1 MSLYENEVTRGLR
14 DIFGEEQRPV
24 WIWGVC
30 AAIAAKFKWET
41 WIVRLAAV
49 LLLVFFTKIALVAYL
64 ALGVLLS
71 ECRERT
77 LHSIRQFVRLIEQ
90 LVQLATAK
98 FNEWLDSRRTA

>member
-1 MSLYENEVTRGLR
+1 MSLYDNDVTRGLR

-30 AAIAAKFKWET
+30 AAIAAKFGWQT
-41 WIVRLAAV
+41 WIVRVAAV
-49 LLLVFFTKIALVAYL
+49 VSLILFTKISLLAYL
-64 ALGVLLS
+64 VLGLVLP

-98 FNEWLDSRRTA
+98 VSQWLGSRRTA

>member
-1 MSLYENEVTRGLR
+1 MSLYDNEVTRELR

-30 AAIAAKFKWET
+30 AAIAAKFDWQT
-41 WIVRLAAV
+41 WIVRVAAV
-49 LLLVFFTKIALVAYL
+49 GALVFFTKIALLAYL
-64 ALGVLLS
+64 VLGLVLS

-98 FNEWLDSRRTA
+98 ISDWLGSRRTA